1 MSSSESRLLKAMASE
16 ASFISWEKKERTK
29 GTWKH
34 WGVVCPSTRRLSMP
48 SFPSILF
55 WTLHYKAALQH
66 TNDMSKIKT
75 KIQNPLTTIALSLLC
90 YLMIRFSSI
99 QFSFL
104 YLVFL
109 NFTIV
114 GKKASPFSLIHSK
127 WPQPCLVH
135 IPLSAYVLLKLLY
148 KKICHFISIN
158 KVINNSH
165 VFIHHLQTPKQFVD
179 K

>member
-1 MSSSESRLLKAMASE
+1 
-16 ASFISWEKKERTK
+16 
-29 GTWKH
+29 
-34 WGVVCPSTRRLSMP
+34 
-48 SFPSILF
+48 
-55 WTLHYKAALQH
+55 
-66 TNDMSKIKT
+66 MSKIKT

-127 WPQPCLVH
+127 
-135 IPLSAYVLLKLLY
+135 
-148 KKICHFISIN
+148 
-158 KVINNSH
+158 
-165 VFIHHLQTPKQFVD
+165 
-179 K
+179 